1 MRPAEWLF
9 ANFNVN
15 KNWCLIHCTHT
26 SKPEILSLI
35 KSKAVAG
42 LCPTTEANLGD
53 GLFNAVEYL
62 RQGGIFGIGTDSNIT
77 VNPFDEL
84 RWLEYGQRLHCQNRN
99 LLCDDLSLS
108 TGRNLYKLAT
118 AGGAQAIG
126 RKTGVI
132 KVGHKAD
139 LIVVDTDQ
147 PTLFGRD
154 DDTLLDTLIF
164 SNIHEGVRDVYV
176 GGIQVIKNKRH
187 RFQNEI
193 IKNYL
198 STLKALSL

>member
-1 MRPAEWLF
+1 MFSFLCCLHCSSISLDQAKKKKGKW
-9 ANFNVN
+9 
-15 KNWCLIHCTHT
+15 NWFIVHVIVLY
-26 SKPEILSLI
+26 S
-35 KSKAVAG
+35 
-42 LCPTTEANLGD
+42 
-53 GLFNAVEYL
+53 
-62 RQGGIFGIGTDSNIT
+62 GIFGIGTDSNIT